1 MGSRQFIISP
11 MTTARGPI
19 GTFNIGLPEG
29 VPIPDDLAEVAQT
42 VAKILASHLE
52 LHTNIEKLE
61 RTVQQLSN
69 AQDQLVEQ
77 AKNAALGEMLS
88 GLAHEV
94 NTPLSVVG
102 NAISLA
108 SDSIDSVS
116 SMMLEGRL
124 TRDGFK
130 SWKTETDHFL
140 DLGRQNLGRAIRIMT
155 ELKSVSLEH
164 HLDARDPVNL
174 QDLVGR
180 VKLLLNPF
188 TRRHDIEIEVTGDA
202 PTVMTSAGKL
212 HQCLVNLIQNAAIH
226 GYEGSGGLVS
236 IDIEDRGRTAVIL
249 VRDSGRNMPPDVQAR
264 ALEPFF
270 TTKRGRGGTGLGL
283 HLAATHLAELG
294 GQLTLHSTQNEGTT
308 FKIILPSGIPND
320 SLNDA
325 MVRDV
330 NGYIGGMNSCQTTTS
345 RAF

>member
-1 MGSRQFIISP
+1 MKIPEITSKRYHAFAQLITEAAVAGSQEELYAVVSKSVPKILGIEGSIAVVVSDQEFELLRLLEPEMFFLSGERAALDGTAIQWPWSRDGAQRLLHRSLISGITSSKRLMGSQFIISP

-130 SWKTETDHFL
+130 S
-140 DLGRQNLGRAIRIMT
+140 
-155 ELKSVSLEH
+155 
-164 HLDARDPVNL
+164 
-174 QDLVGR
+174 
-180 VKLLLNPF
+180 
-188 TRRHDIEIEVTGDA
+188 
-202 PTVMTSAGKL
+202 
-212 HQCLVNLIQNAAIH
+212 
-226 GYEGSGGLVS
+226 
-236 IDIEDRGRTAVIL
+236 
-249 VRDSGRNMPPDVQAR
+249 
-264 ALEPFF
+264 
-270 TTKRGRGGTGLGL
+270 
-283 HLAATHLAELG
+283 
-294 GQLTLHSTQNEGTT
+294 
-308 FKIILPSGIPND
+308 
-320 SLNDA
+320 
-325 MVRDV
+325 
-330 NGYIGGMNSCQTTTS
+330 
-345 RAF
+345 

>member
-1 MGSRQFIISP
+1 MKIPEITSAKRYHALHQLITEAASQAPKKNCTVVSKSVPKILGVSRASIAVVVSDQEFEIVALAGTGIPVWRTRSTGWHRYSMGPGAETVQRLAQKILDFRDCRSSKRLGLSHFIISP

-174 QDLVGR
+174 QDLVG
-180 VKLLLNPF
+180 
-188 TRRHDIEIEVTGDA
+188 A
-202 PTVMTSAGKL
+202 
-212 HQCLVNLIQNAAIH
+212 
-226 GYEGSGGLVS
+226 
-236 IDIEDRGRTAVIL
+236 
-249 VRDSGRNMPPDVQAR
+249 
-264 ALEPFF
+264 
-270 TTKRGRGGTGLGL
+270 
-283 HLAATHLAELG
+283 
-294 GQLTLHSTQNEGTT
+294 
-308 FKIILPSGIPND
+308 
-320 SLNDA
+320 
-325 MVRDV
+325 
-330 NGYIGGMNSCQTTTS
+330 
-345 RAF
+345 